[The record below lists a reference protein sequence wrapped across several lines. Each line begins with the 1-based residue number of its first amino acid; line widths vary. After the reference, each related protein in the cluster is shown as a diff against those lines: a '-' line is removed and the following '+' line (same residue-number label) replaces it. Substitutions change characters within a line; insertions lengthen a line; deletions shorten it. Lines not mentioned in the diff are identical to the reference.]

1 MVAIKPAPGHGPN
14 YSVNSL
20 SRNLTD
26 CAKQRNGLY
35 MKVLH
40 TSDWHIG
47 RALYGRKR
55 YEEFGCFLD
64 WLIGCIESEGVE
76 ALLVAGDVF
85 DNGTPSNRALELY
98 YRFLCRCADA
108 GCRHV
113 VVTAGNHDSPSLLNA
128 PREVLRFLSVHVVG
142 CVAEATEDEL
152 VVLNDAE
159 GKPELIV
166 CAVPYL
172 RDRDIRRAEAGESF
186 EDKGRKLVE
195 GIRNHY
201 RQVGEAAVAKRL
213 ELGENLPIVAMGH
226 LFTSGGQTVEG
237 DGVRDLYVGTLGQ
250 VRADIFPDCFDYLAL
265 GHLHL
270 AQRVSG
276 SDLRRYSGAPIP
288 MSFGEAGQRKVVV
301 IVTVGTEGVT
311 AQEILVPGFQALTTV
326 RGDWK
331 CITERIEE
339 LKKATSP
346 VWLEVIYEGDEV
358 IGDLQERL
366 RELIDGTALEIL
378 RAKNM
383 RLVERTLSRMATE
396 ETLDDL
402 TVDDV
407 FARCLAA
414 HEVPQEQQAEL
425 VAAFRETV
433 AALHEE
439 VSLGEP

>member
-1 MVAIKPAPGHGPN
+1 
-14 YSVNSL
+14 
-20 SRNLTD
+20 
-26 CAKQRNGLY
+26 
-35 MKVLH
+35 MKILH

-55 YEEFGCFLD
+55 YEEFEQFLD
-64 WLIGCIESEGVE
+64 WLIGCIEAEGVE

-98 YRFLCRCADA
+98 YRFLCRVAGT

-128 PREVLRFLSVHVVG
+128 PREVLRFLNVHVVG
-142 CVAEATEDEL
+142 SMAEAAEDEL
-152 VVLNDAE
+152 VVLNNADC
-159 GKPELIV
+159 KPELIV

-172 RDRDIRRAEAGESF
+172 RDRDIRRAEAGETF

-195 GIRNHY
+195 GIRDHY

-213 ELGENLPIVAMGH
+213 EHGGHLPIVAMGH
-226 LFTSGGQTVEG
+226 LFTSGGQTAEG
-237 DGVRDLYVGTLGQ
+237 DGVRELYVGTLGQ
-250 VRADIFPDCFDYLAL
+250 VRADVFPDCFDYLAL

-270 AQRVSG
+270 AQMVSG
-276 SDLRRYSGAPIP
+276 SDVCRYSGAPIP
-288 MSFGEAGQRKVVV
+288 MSFGEAGQRKIVVALN
-301 IVTVGTEGVT
+301 IDADGITVH
-311 AQEILVPGFQALTTV
+311 EIPVPSFKMLATV

-331 CITERIEE
+331 RISGRIAD
-339 LKKATSP
+339 LKRDASS

-358 IGDLQERL
+358 IGDLQDRL
-366 RELIDGTALEIL
+366 RELVDGTALEIL

-402 TVDDV
+402 TFDDV
-407 FARCLAA
+407 FSRCLAA
-414 HEVPQEQQAEL
+414 HEVPQEQQAGL
-425 VAAFRETV
+425 VAAFSETV
-433 AALHEE
+433 AALHEDSTLDTLRE
-439 VSLGEP
+439 L

>member
-1 MVAIKPAPGHGPN
+1 
-14 YSVNSL
+14 
-20 SRNLTD
+20 
-26 CAKQRNGLY
+26 
-35 MKVLH
+35 MKILH

-55 YEEFGCFLD
+55 YEEFEQFLN
-64 WLIGCIESEGVE
+64 WLIGCVE
-76 ALLVAGDVF
+76 AESVEVLLVAGDVF

-98 YRFLCRCADA
+98 YRFLCRVSVA

-128 PREVLRFLSVHVVG
+128 PREVLRFLDVHVVG
-142 CVAEATEDEL
+142 CMAEAAEDEL
-152 VVLNDAE
+152 VVLNDAD
-159 GKPELIV
+159 GKAELIV

-172 RDRDIRRAEAGESF
+172 RDRDIRRAEAGETF

-195 GIRNHY
+195 GIRDHY
-201 RQVGEAAVAKRL
+201 RLVGEAAVAKRA
-213 ELGENLPIVAMGH
+213 ELGLNLPIVAMGH

-237 DGVRDLYVGTLGQ
+237 DGVRELYVGTLGQ
-250 VRADIFPDCFDYLAL
+250 VRADIFPDCFNYLAL
-265 GHLHL
+265 GHLHV

-276 SDLRRYSGAPIP
+276 SDVRRYSGAPLP
-288 MSFGEAGQRKVVV
+288 MSFGEAGQRKIVVAV
-301 IVTVGTEGVT
+301 NIDPDGVTV
-311 AQEILVPGFQALTTV
+311 QEIPVPGFQLLATV
-326 RGDWK
+326 RGGWGR
-331 CITERIEE
+331 ITERIAE
-339 LKKATSP
+339 LKRDASP
-346 VWLEVIYEGDEV
+346 VWLEVIYEGDDV

-366 RELIDGTALEIL
+366 RELVDGTSLEIL

-402 TVDDV
+402 TVDEV

-414 HEVPQEQQAEL
+414 HDVPQEQQDEL

-433 AALHEE
+433 AALHEDAT
-439 VSLGEP
+439 LGEP

>member
-1 MVAIKPAPGHGPN
+1 
-14 YSVNSL
+14 
-20 SRNLTD
+20 
-26 CAKQRNGLY
+26 
-35 MKVLH
+35 MKILH

-55 YEEFGCFLD
+55 YEEFEQFFD
-64 WLIGCIESEGVE
+64 WLIGCIETERVE

-98 YRFLCRCADA
+98 YRFLCRVAGA

-128 PREVLRFLSVHVVG
+128 PREVLRFLNVHVVG
-142 CVAEATEDEL
+142 CMAEVVEDEL
-152 VVLNDAE
+152 VVLNDAN

-172 RDRDIRRAEAGESF
+172 RDRDIRRAEAGETF
-186 EDKGRKLVE
+186 EDKGRKLVD
-195 GIRNHY
+195 GVRDHY
-201 RQVGEAAVAKRL
+201 REVGEAAVARRGK
-213 ELGENLPIVAMGH
+213 LGGDLPIIAMGH

-237 DGVRDLYVGTLGQ
+237 DGVRELYVGTLGQ
-250 VRADIFPDCFDYLAL
+250 VRADIFPECFDYLAL
-265 GHLHL
+265 GHLHM
-270 AQRVSG
+270 AQRVSD

-288 MSFGEAGQRKVVV
+288 MSFGEAGRRKIV
-301 IVTVGTEGVT
+301 IAVDTDGGCVT
-311 AQEILVPGFQALTTV
+311 AREIPVPGFQALATV
-326 RGDWK
+326 RGDWQH
-331 CITERIEE
+331 ISERITA
-339 LKKATSP
+339 LKKESVP
-346 VWLEVIYEGDEV
+346 VWLEVVYDGAEV
-358 IGDLQERL
+358 IGDLQDKL
-366 RELIDGTALEIL
+366 RGLIEGTPLEIL
-378 RAKNM
+378 RAKNI

-414 HEVPQEQQAEL
+414 HEVPQEQQTEL

-433 AALHEE
+433 AALHEDAIM
-439 VSLGEP
+439 GEL

>member
-1 MVAIKPAPGHGPN
+1 
-14 YSVNSL
+14 
-20 SRNLTD
+20 
-26 CAKQRNGLY
+26 
-35 MKVLH
+35 MKILH

-55 YEEFGCFLD
+55 YEEFEQFLN
-64 WLIGCIESEGVE
+64 WLIGCVE
-76 ALLVAGDVF
+76 AESVEVLLVAGDVF

-98 YRFLCRCADA
+98 YRFLCHVSVA

-128 PREVLRFLSVHVVG
+128 PREVLRFLDVHVVG
-142 CVAEATEDEL
+142 CMAEAAEDEL
-152 VVLNDAE
+152 VVLNDAD
-159 GKPELIV
+159 GKAELIV

-172 RDRDIRRAEAGESF
+172 RDRDIRRAEAGETF

-195 GIRNHY
+195 GIRDHY
-201 RQVGEAAVAKRL
+201 RLVGEAAVAKRA
-213 ELGENLPIVAMGH
+213 ELGLNLPIVAMGH

-237 DGVRDLYVGTLGQ
+237 DGVRELYVGTLGQ
-250 VRADIFPDCFDYLAL
+250 VRADIFPDCFNYLAL
-265 GHLHL
+265 GHLHV

-276 SDLRRYSGAPIP
+276 SDVRRYSGAPLP
-288 MSFGEAGQRKVVV
+288 MSFGEAGQRKIVVAV
-301 IVTVGTEGVT
+301 NIDPDGVTV
-311 AQEILVPGFQALTTV
+311 QEIPVPGFQLLATV
-326 RGDWK
+326 RGGWGR
-331 CITERIEE
+331 ITERIAE
-339 LKKATSP
+339 LKRDASP
-346 VWLEVIYEGDEV
+346 VWLEVIYEGDDV

-366 RELIDGTALEIL
+366 RELVDGTSLEIL

-402 TVDDV
+402 TVDEV

-414 HEVPQEQQAEL
+414 HDVPQEQQDEL

-433 AALHEE
+433 AALHEDAT
-439 VSLGEP
+439 LGEP